1 MSDRFLIR
9 LIVVFS
15 ILNGVF
21 FLLKSQLLSAGM
33 HYTVLLAGN
42 GVLAAITW
50 VSYVMARKG
59 LGAAN
64 NQVFVRMVYASTISK
79 LFLCM
84 IGITVYVLVKKPDV
98 SRATIF
104 TLMFLYL
111 VYTVLETLSL
121 YQLLKRKT

>member
-1 MSDRFLIR
+1 MSDRFFIR

-33 HYTVLLAGN
+33 HYTVLLVGN
-42 GVLAAITW
+42 VVLAAITW
-50 VSYVMARKG
+50 VSYVMARNG
-59 LGAAN
+59 LAAAN

-84 IGITVYVLVKKPDV
+84 IGITVYVLVKRPDV